1 MATKIKEMGY
11 LGDCGYNQLLY
22 PVETQTRGLL
32 NWLVQKLPRTEDS
45 AAEDVVGGN
54 ALLNK
59 RIMESITA
67 WKAAPWRLHFCAKGN
82 KNFYFHRQAVT
93 SSSPDVLGMYA
104 SLASTNGSLT
114 TSIFERHARLLSRD
128 TEYAKRLESDFSEEG
143 SGSSANITHLVNTAF
158 ALAKQQTPSL
168 TGTRSSLGMTT
179 SDNRE
184 SSLAT
189 KSLQEIIA
197 DMSNDTEETG
207 PRFSSGDFH
216 LKSTQDRN
224 WMSEAQDSLTRLVQS
239 SQSFIP
245 HKKCRIFSREHCLP
259 FGFWFRI
266 RFPTQGGRSNSH
278 LSLLSS
284 LRCSHQV

>member
-22 PVETQTRGLL
+22 PVDTQTRGLL

-93 SSSPDVLGMYA
+93 SSSTDVLGMYS
-104 SLASTNGSLT
+104 SLPSTNGSLT
-114 TSIFERHARLLSRD
+114 TSVFERHARLLSRD
-128 TEYAKRLESDFSEEG
+128 TEYAKRLESDFSEDS
-143 SGSSANITHLVNTAF
+143 SGSSANVTHLVNTAF
-158 ALAKQQTPSL
+158 ALVKQQTPYASL
-168 TGTRSSLGMTT
+168 TGGPKSALGMAT
-179 SDNRE
+179 SDSRE
-184 SSLAT
+184 SALAT

-197 DMSNDTEETG
+197 DMSTDTEETG
-207 PRFSSGDFH
+207 PS
-216 LKSTQDRN
+216 
-224 WMSEAQDSLTRLVQS
+224 W
-239 SQSFIP
+239 
-245 HKKCRIFSREHCLP
+245 LP
-259 FGFWFRI
+259 V
-266 RFPTQGGRSNSH
+266 
-278 LSLLSS
+278 L
-284 LRCSHQV
+284 